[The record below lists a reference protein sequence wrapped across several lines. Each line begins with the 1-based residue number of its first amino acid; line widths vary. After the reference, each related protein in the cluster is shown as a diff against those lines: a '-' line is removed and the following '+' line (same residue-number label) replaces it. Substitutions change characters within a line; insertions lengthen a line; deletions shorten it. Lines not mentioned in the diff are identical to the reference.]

1 MITDVRRKF
10 HVAFTYPGRRRSVLY
25 ILVALIAPVIAL
37 DLVWLIA
44 DVLNALMAIPNLI
57 AVLLLSPVIVS
68 ETKKY
73 INNLDATDDTPVPVV
88 QTGKK

>member
-10 HVAFTYPGRRRSVLY
+10 HAAFTYP
-25 ILVALIAPVIAL
+25 
-37 DLVWLIA
+37 
-44 DVLNALMAIPNLI
+44 I

>member
-10 HVAFTYPGRRRSVLY
+10 HAAFTYPGRRRSVLY
-25 ILVALIAPVIAL
+25 ILVTLIAPVIAL

-73 INNLDATDDTPVPVV
+73 INNLDATDNTPVPVV